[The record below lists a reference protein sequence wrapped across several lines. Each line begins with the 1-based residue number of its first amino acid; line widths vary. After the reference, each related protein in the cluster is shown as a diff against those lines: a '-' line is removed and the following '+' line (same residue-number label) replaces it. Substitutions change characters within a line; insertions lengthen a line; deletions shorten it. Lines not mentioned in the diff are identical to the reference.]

1 MFIFRSILRP
11 DMAFRLSAES
21 EGQPVF
27 NVDTSQEKFDKKK
40 FEALVIENL
49 TQGRPVAFSIRAIK
63 NSSPG
68 EVALY
73 LGGELYTRLENAG
86 FDPMIEI
93 VNYPNEEGVTNESIV
108 LIKP

>member
-1 MFIFRSILRP
+1 
-11 DMAFRLSAES
+11 MAFRLSVES
-21 EGQPVF
+21 EGQQVF

-49 TQGRPVAFSIRAIK
+49 TQGRPVAFSIRAIR

-73 LGGELYTRLENAG
+73 LGGELYSRLRNMG
-86 FDPMIEI
+86 FDPGFGIE
-93 VNYPNEEGVTNESIV
+93 NYPEDGITAESIIQ
-108 LIKP
+108 IKPRL